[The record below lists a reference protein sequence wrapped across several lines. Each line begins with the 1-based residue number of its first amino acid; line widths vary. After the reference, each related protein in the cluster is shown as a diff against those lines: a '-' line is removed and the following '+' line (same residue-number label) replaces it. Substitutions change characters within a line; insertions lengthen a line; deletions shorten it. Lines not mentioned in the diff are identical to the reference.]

1 MGIQRILSH
10 TTCMEGLNITHF
22 RAENVAR
29 SDCCSVQM
37 HSIEVDSCDEG
48 GSSFGSAEAPLEAA
62 QALDD
67 ACVETIGT
75 RSSQE
80 VCPSL
85 PLYPVRHSKLE
96 NLFAASC
103 SSVEDLVF
111 SLIHCSFQREEM
123 HCKKGTP
130 N

>member
-1 MGIQRILSH
+1 
-10 TTCMEGLNITHF
+10 MEGLNITHF

-29 SDCCSVQM
+29 SDGCSVQT
-37 HSIEVDSCDEG
+37 HCIEVDSWNEG
-48 GSSFGSAEAPLEAA
+48 GSSFDSAEAPLEAT

-85 PLYPVRHSKLE
+85 PLYPVRHSKLR
-96 NLFAASC
+96 NLLAASC
-103 SSVEDLVF
+103 FSVEDLV
-111 SLIHCSFQREEM
+111 S
-123 HCKKGTP
+123 